1 MSTAQTRKDGATVII
16 GAGQAGAE
24 AAVELR
30 ACGYA
35 GSVTLVSAEAG
46 VPYARPPL
54 SKAYLLGEATEAELA
69 IRPANV
75 YADQRIELLTGTV
88 QSISRETRSVR
99 MRDGRELPYDALV
112 LATGGRP
119 RRLAGGDIERA
130 PNVHYLKTLPHATA
144 LRESLRTSSKLVIV
158 GGGYIGLEAA
168 AVARQLGLQV
178 TVLEAQPRLLM
189 RVTSEPVS
197 DFYRRLHESRG
208 VDVRLAVQIASF
220 EFGADGRVTAVVL
233 AGGERVA
240 CDVLLV
246 GIGQQPRTELAEAA
260 GLEVAEGVLVDA
272 ACRSSDPRIL
282 AIGDCALQHCG
293 QDRMLRRIESVDN
306 ALQQARIA
314 AAALTGRPLPVRLAP
329 WFWSNQY
336 EARLQSVGI
345 YTPDCERVVR
355 GDPQAD
361 SRFSVWYLKAGVPVA
376 ADVVSSPRD
385 FAAARKLVGSEAR
398 VTASMLADTAAP
410 LNYLASGAN
419 GASAASRN
427 ASTHSSMEVSV

>member
-1 MSTAQTRKDGATVII
+1 MII

-24 AAVELR
+24 VAMELR
-30 ACGYA
+30 ACGYT
-35 GSVTLVSAEAG
+35 GSVTLVNDEAG

-54 SKAYLLGEATEAELA
+54 SKAYLLGGATEADLA
-69 IRPANV
+69 FRPANM
-75 YADQRIELLTGTV
+75 YAEQRIELLSGSV
-88 QSISRETRSVR
+88 ESIGRESRRVR
-99 MRDGRELPYDALV
+99 LHHGLELPYDAV
-112 LATGGRP
+112 ILATGGQP
-119 RRLAGGDIERA
+119 RRLVGNDIECA
-130 PNVHYLKTLPHATA
+130 LNVHYLKTLPHATA
-144 LRESLRTSSKLVIV
+144 LKESLRTSSKLVIV

-168 AVARQLGLQV
+168 AAARQLGLQV
-178 TVLEAQPRLLM
+178 TVLEAQPRLLA

-208 VDVRLAVQIASF
+208 VDVRLAVQISSF
-220 EFGADGRVTAVVL
+220 EFAADGRVTAVVL

-240 CDVLLV
+240 CDALLV

-272 ACRSSDPRIL
+272 ACRSSDPCIL
-282 AIGDCALQHCG
+282 AIGDCARQHCG
-293 QDRMLRRIESVDN
+293 PDRALRRIESVDN

-314 AAALTGRPLPVRLAP
+314 AAALTGRPLPVRAAP

-336 EARLQSVGI
+336 DARLQSVGI

-385 FAAARKLVGSEAR
+385 FAAARKLVGSEAS
-398 VTASMLADTAAP
+398 VAASMLADISVP

-419 GASAASRN
+419 GACAAWQN
-427 ASTHSSMEVSV
+427 PSTPSPIQVPV